1 MLDFKGLVVFLMN
14 LDTTVMAA
22 TKSFSNA
29 LGSYRVG
36 ASVLE
41 LEPAL
46 DVVMELIEEVIK

>member
-1 MLDFKGLVVFLMN
+1 MN